1 MRLAV
6 LQVARR
12 LDADSQS
19 CAFAEALARAVAQGA
34 EVVLSAGIPEVGVAP
49 HADGAGLLG
58 VIVRLD
64 GDAAL
69 DPTEHA
75 RACAEKPDILL
86 LSPGA
91 ESELQAEAILEVAI
105 ALSTSCA
112 GLVVVLEN
120 AGAVAGEPGHGG
132 SAIVVLGEVMAE
144 ALSDDD
150 VLIADVPVPVPSPG
164 PRSALPELPLIL
176 KQRLAHHR
184 GETLPTEYPA
194 DLT

>member
-12 LDADSQS
+12 LDADSQT

-34 EVVLSAGIPEVGVAP
+34 EVVLSAGMPEVGVAA
-49 HADGAGLLG
+49 HTEGAELLG
-58 VIVRLD
+58 TIIRLD

-69 DPTEHA
+69 DPVEYTK
-75 RACAEKPDILL
+75 ACAKEPDVLL

-91 ESELQAEAILEVAI
+91 ESELQAEAVLEVAI
-105 ALSTSCA
+105 GLSTSCA

-120 AGAVAGEPGHGG
+120 AGADVGEPGHGG
-132 SAIVVLGEVMAE
+132 SAIVVLGEVVAE

-150 VLIADVPVPVPSPG
+150 VLIAEVPIPVPSPG
-164 PRSALPELPLIL
+164 PRSPLPELPLIL
-176 KQRLAHHR
+176 EQRLAHHR
-184 GETLPTEYPA
+184 GERLATEYPA